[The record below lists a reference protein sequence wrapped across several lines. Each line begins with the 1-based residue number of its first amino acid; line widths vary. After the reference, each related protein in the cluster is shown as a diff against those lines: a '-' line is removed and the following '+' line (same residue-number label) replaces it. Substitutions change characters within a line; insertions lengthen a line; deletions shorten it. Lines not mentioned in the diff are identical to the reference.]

1 MAAASSAPTDF
12 FDFDSKEPWDP
23 DTCMYVP
30 LQGTQVL
37 VPESAVILGA
47 QAFLKIARLPYTV
60 KERYNAA
67 DISPNGKLP
76 VVKSGAFVVSELDG
90 IVQLAQAKGV
100 NVTDYLNAAE
110 RADLRA
116 YLSLVNNVL
125 GNALLYF
132 TWLDNDVYRH
142 YTKERVGSPYNFPLK
157 YMLPWTLQR
166 KMLAQL
172 NALKWG
178 YRSPE
183 EVYGEVDTCL
193 LALAERLGD
202 ADYFFGKS
210 PTELDALAFGYLFTM
225 LTHPLHSRNQLCNL
239 VKQHPSLTKFCM
251 KFEHEFF
258 KEDKMKQYDLE
269 LDLDQSGDES

>member
-12 FDFDSKEPWDP
+12 FDFDSKEPWAP
-23 DTCMYVP
+23 DTFMLVP
-30 LQGTQVL
+30 LQETQVL
-37 VPESAVILGA
+37 VPEAAVILGA
-47 QAFLKIARLPYTV
+47 QAFLKIARLPFTIR
-60 KERYNAA
+60 ECYNAA

-116 YLSLVNNVL
+116 YMSLVNNVL
-125 GNALLYF
+125 GNSLLYF
-132 TWLDNDVYRH
+132 TWLDENVYQQH
-142 YTKERVGSPYNFPLK
+142 TKARVGSPYNFPLK
-157 YMLPWTLQR
+157 HLLPWTLR
-166 KMLAQL
+166 KKVKTQL

-178 YRSPE
+178 YRTPE

-202 ADYFFGKS
+202 ADYFFGTA
-210 PTELDALAFGYLFTM
+210 PTELDALVFGYLFTM
-225 LTHPLHSRNQLCNL
+225 ITHPLHSHNQLSNL
-239 VKQHPSLTKFCM
+239 VKQHATLTKFCV
-251 KFEHEFF
+251 KFESEFF
-258 KEDKMKQYDLE
+258 K
-269 LDLDQSGDES
+269 GHGI